1 MTSFPFFVQ
10 MGLSGTHNDLFQRM
24 SDRLA
29 SYQMTLDQSVYGS
42 FARAREIFFDTI
54 DETTRLPVIV
64 IITLCLLST
73 MLAFLAAML
82 TCFMFGCISKD
93 TCIAILKTIFAPCL
107 WSVRFVSWLRSCC
120 GSEDT
125 STSDMG
131 TTSDTGDDGEESGG
145 DIDGGAGGDAGGGEL
160 RQGPGYSYKATGAR
174 PKSTISHQTEKKQTE
189 KKKSKERPKTA
200 PKGR

>member
-1 MTSFPFFVQ
+1 

-145 DIDGGAGGDAGGGEL
+145 DIDGGAGGDDDLRHLRAAARWHCRRRRLDDRRWQDQTMSGLGRCRPWARGRGGG
-160 RQGPGYSYKATGAR
+160 GGGD
-174 PKSTISHQTEKKQTE
+174 
-189 KKKSKERPKTA
+189 
-200 PKGR
+200 G